1 MYETKFQT
9 IAIQAQQDCSTIGE
23 AVQAFKVSCN
33 ICTTRGINFD
43 GSCKACPI
51 RAYHDQTVAV
61 INDLREYD
69 QMKAARNCNIVETQ
83 PVQIQGGVQ

>member
-1 MYETKFQT
+1 MYETKFQA

-23 AVQAFKVSCN
+23 ALQAFKVSCN

-43 GSCKACPI
+43 GGCKLCPI

-61 INDLREYD
+61 INDLRDYD
-69 QMKAARNCNIVETQ
+69 QMKAARGGNAVEMQ
-83 PVQIQGGVQ
+83 LIQIQGGVQ